1 MSKFQT
7 NNFRRSQDGAVA
19 IEFAIVSLLF
29 ISFVLGIFEFSRLLW
44 VKQAVTDVAARAA
57 RCATAGDANS
67 ATACTNNPEIN
78 DFAIAEAASMGILLT
93 RNDVTVNQGVQC
105 NGYRA
110 NLVDITFDFISPVAD
125 LIPGL
130 MKEISVQ
137 ACYPVPA

>member
-1 MSKFQT
+1 MLKFKI

-19 IEFAIVSLLF
+19 VEFAVVALIF
-29 ISFVLGIFEFSRLLW
+29 ITFVLGIMEFSRLLW
-44 VKQAVTDVAARAA
+44 VKQAVTDVATRAA

-78 DFAIAEAASMGILLT
+78 DFAIAEAASMGIALT

-105 NGYRA
+105 NGYSA
-110 NLVDITFDFISPVAD
+110 NLVDITFDFESPVAD

-130 MKEISVQ
+130 MQEISVI
-137 ACYPVPA
+137 ACYPVA

>member
-19 IEFAIVSLLF
+19 IEFAIVALLF

-78 DFAIAEAASMGILLT
+78 DFAIAEAASMGILLV
-93 RNDVTVNQGVQC
+93 RNDVTVGQDVQC

-110 NLVDITFDFISPVAD
+110 NQVDITFDFISPVAD

>member
-19 IEFAIVSLLF
+19 IEFAIVALLF

-78 DFAIAEAASMGILLT
+78 DFAIAEAASMGILLV
-93 RNDVTVNQGVQC
+93 RNDVTVGQDVQC

-110 NLVDITFDFISPVAD
+110 NRVDITFDFISPVAD

>member
-78 DFAIAEAASMGILLT
+78 DFAIAEAASMGILLV
-93 RNDVTVNQGVQC
+93 RNDVTVGQDVQC

-110 NLVDITFDFISPVAD
+110 NQVDITFDFISPVAD

>member
-19 IEFAIVSLLF
+19 IEFAIVALLF

-78 DFAIAEAASMGILLT
+78 DFAIAEAASMGILLV
-93 RNDVTVNQGVQC
+93 RNDVTVGQDVQC

-110 NLVDITFDFISPVAD
+110 NQVDITFDFISPVAD

-130 MKEISVQ
+130 MKEISIQ
-137 ACYPVPA
+137 ACYPAPA

>member
-19 IEFAIVSLLF
+19 IEFAIVALLF
-29 ISFVLGIFEFSRLLW
+29 ISFVLGVFEFSRLLW

-78 DFAIAEAASMGILLT
+78 DFAIAEAASMGILLV
-93 RNDVTVNQGVQC
+93 RNDVTVGQDVQC

-110 NLVDITFDFISPVAD
+110 NQVDITFDFISPVAD

-130 MKEISVQ
+130 MKEISIQ
-137 ACYPVPA
+137 ACYPAPA

>member
-29 ISFVLGIFEFSRLLW
+29 ISFVLGVFEFSRLLW

-78 DFAIAEAASMGILLT
+78 DFAIAEAASMGILLV
-93 RNDVTVNQGVQC
+93 RNDVTVGQDVQC

-110 NLVDITFDFISPVAD
+110 NQVDITFDFISPVAD

>member
-19 IEFAIVSLLF
+19 IEFSIVSLLF

-78 DFAIAEAASMGILLT
+78 DFAIAEAASMGIVLT

-105 NGYRA
+105 NGYSA

>member
-19 IEFAIVSLLF
+19 IEFAIVALLF

-78 DFAIAEAASMGILLT
+78 DFAIAEAASMGILLV
-93 RNDVTVNQGVQC
+93 RNDVTVGQDVQC

-110 NLVDITFDFISPVAD
+110 NQVDITFDFISPVAD

-137 ACYPVPA
+137 GCYPVPA